1 MKVDDRILGA
11 LFALLGVVVLWHV
24 QGFPVIPGQKFGAA
38 LFPGVISAGLVICG
52 LLLTARGLR
61 RPGPGGRLLVFDD
74 WARDPVIV
82 IRFLSVPAGLLFYIL
97 TSNFLGFHI
106 AASLAMLAWLL
117 VFGMKPVPALAVAIA
132 FPIIM
137 HLAFYKILR
146 VPLPWGVLTN
156 VVFP

>member
-11 LFALLGVVVLWHV
+11 LFALLGAVVFWHV
-24 QGFPVIPGQKFGAA
+24 QSFPVIPGQKFGAA
-38 LFPGVISAGLVICG
+38 LFPSVISAGLVICG
-52 LLLTARGLR
+52 LLLTVRGIR
-61 RPGPGGRLLVFDD
+61 RRTMDGRLVAFDG
-74 WARDPVIV
+74 WARDPVTV
-82 IRFLSVPAGLLFYIL
+82 VRFLSVPAGILFYVL
-97 TSNFLGFHI
+97 TSNFLGFHV

-117 VFGMKPVPALAVAIA
+117 VFGMRPLPALAVAIA
-132 FPIIM
+132 FPVVM

>member
-11 LFALLGVVVLWHV
+11 LFALLGVIVLWHV

-61 RPGPGGRLLVFDD
+61 RPRPGGRLLAFDD

-132 FPIIM
+132 FPIVM